1 MADAVQILTLQ
12 RMKRELSI
20 ELSVADDDNLLVGHS
35 IAAVTFCTTFTGLDI
50 EGMALADVPETF
62 VQACVICVRLFYDG
76 VADIRPTSTLLHLLA
91 PLRVWHT
98 RDEYPT

>member
-1 MADAVQILTLQ
+1 MADSPEILTLQ

-20 ELSVADDDNLLVGHS
+20 PLDVDADDELLVGHAA
-35 IAAVTFCTTFTGLDI
+35 AAVKFCTTFTGLDI
-50 EGMALADVPETF
+50 EGMALADVPKTF